1 MADGQEAVEGGPPPQ
16 PGEPV
21 EGDQPGDAAD
31 AGSRSEPED
40 ILAQLF
46 RSGRLNAMLSWLL
59 VAVLAVAFVESVFD
73 ADWLWTVFVVATGAI
88 VVVPPTA
95 FRDWRM
101 MLPWELLLLALLPV
115 LVRAAVGGQLGTFA
129 YYLSIAGLALIVT
142 AELHM
147 FTELRMTHWFAVVFV
162 VMTTMASVA
171 AWAVVRWNAD
181 RYLGTT
187 FLSEPGMTQDAANAA
202 LMVEFLWVT
211 LAGFAAGVIFDVYYR
226 RRDRQLRRRL
236 RAVVGR

>member
-1 MADGQEAVEGGPPPQ
+1 
-16 PGEPV
+16 
-21 EGDQPGDAAD
+21 
-31 AGSRSEPED
+31 
-40 ILAQLF
+40 
-46 RSGRLNAMLSWLL
+46 MLSWLL

-181 RYLGTT
+181 RFLGTT

-211 LAGFAAGVIFDVYYR
+211 LAGFAAGIIFDVYYR